1 MNYVLDACAL
11 IAYLRKEDG
20 GDVVRDILLD
30 SKKKCFI
37 HALNLCEVYYDF
49 ARVASAEI
57 ADEMTQVTI
66 EIGIQIIHD
75 LDEDLWKNAG
85 ILKATIKRIS
95 LADTFAVSLAQRLN
109 AFLVTSDHAEFNKV
123 AKEKICKVLFIR

>member
-11 IAYLRKEDG
+11 IAYLRKEEG
-20 GDVVRDILLD
+20 GDIVRDILLD
-30 SKKKCFI
+30 PKKKCFI

-49 ARVASAEI
+49 ARASSADI
-57 ADEMTQVTI
+57 ADEVTQI
-66 EIGIQIIHD
+66 ISEIGIQIVQD
-75 LDEDLWKNAG
+75 MDEELWQNAG

-95 LADTFAVSLAQRLN
+95 LADTFAVALALRLN